1 MAESLSDLGF
11 QANFDPENGNAV
23 GVIDIVQSV
32 DAETRDRQHSG
43 NTYLK
48 ETAGRTNITVLL
60 GAQATKII
68 LEAAKEGGL
77 QVATA
82 VEFTAGSQAYSVKA
96 TKEVILA
103 AGTFM

>member
-1 MAESLSDLGF
+1 MADSLCELGF
-11 QANFDPENGNAV
+11 QVNFDPENGNAM
-23 GVIDIVQSV
+23 GVFDVVQSV
-32 DAETRDRQHSG
+32 DAETGDRQHSG

-60 GAQATKII
+60 GAQATKID
-68 LEAAKEGGL
+68 LEGAKEGGL

-82 VEFTAGSQAYSVKA
+82 VEFTADSQSYSIKA

-103 AGTFM
+103 AGTFV